1 MRRRHPRVPRIPA
14 NERERTE
21 MRMTRFLNGA
31 GLAVGG
37 LMMAASGGL
46 AAEGDTNTTAPLA
59 TPPPAESPMA
69 PADKIEP
76 RMPSPN
82 GPRQDGRV
90 ETPPDRQ
97 PGTPL
102 PAEEAETP
110 RQPAPRSLLPPKR

>member
-1 MRRRHPRVPRIPA
+1 
-14 NERERTE
+14 

-82 GPRQDGRV
+82 GPRQVPREAPGGRV
-90 ETPPDRQ
+90 ETPPSGQ
-97 PGTPL
+97 PGTP
-102 PAEEAETP
+102 PAAEEAETP
-110 RQPAPRSLLPPKR
+110 RPPAPRSLLPPKP